1 MDALALFKEIFKLNC
16 SPFVDCEGRES
27 MVKTVSAGVEVGVTG
42 GVASWAKREI
52 GVRSIKKNNI
62 GLTRIV

>member
-1 MDALALFKEIFKLNC
+1 
-16 SPFVDCEGRES
+16 
-27 MVKTVSAGVEVGVTG
+27 VSAGVEVGVTG